1 MTPTW
6 CCDMTL
12 AALPG
17 ALPVVVD
24 YHIVNSCH
32 FDLGHIVL
40 MVSVRAVLLMLWQAD
55 VARTILQ
62 AVLESVAFRLE
73 IARL

>member
-1 MTPTW
+1 MAPMW
-6 CCDMTL
+6 RCDMTF
-12 AALPG
+12 ATLPG
-17 ALPVVVD
+17 ALQVVIDFHTVIENLG
-24 YHIVNSCH
+24 H
-32 FDLGHIVL
+32 LGHIVL

-62 AVLESVAFRLE
+62 AVLKSVAFRLE